1 MFIVLHVADFP
12 LQAALRAVAPVSDRR
27 EELPQPSQRTTFS
40 TVASP
45 LPTALIQAGH
55 RPALLSATLAPSSA
69 YLTHPAALFSGTTK
83 KSVALSA
90 NARARAAG
98 VELGMSAPQAIARC
112 ADLLIRTSNDT
123 AEADARAVLLAG
135 AFTISPHVEATAP
148 GLVTL
153 DAHGLAP
160 TARAPACHAAIARLA
175 SLDLFATAGIART
188 PLLALYA
195 ARQVAP
201 VSNRR
206 MALTPL
212 PRSTPNSV
220 AAQPLPAG
228 HRPALPHASALDV
241 SPSAETAFLAPLPLA
256 TAEPTAELVGV
267 LHAWG
272 LRTLGDLTRLSRD
285 DVGRRLGAA
294 GTALWDRARGGEPR
308 PLHLVAPPQ
317 ELAAAMEFED
327 ALETLEPLLF
337 ILRRFLDRLTLE
349 LEAAH
354 RVAAELDLTLTLAD
368 DNAHARSFRLPEPTR
383 DLEILFRTLHTHLE
397 SVRTDSPI
405 VAARLRV
412 TPTRPLVR
420 QHGLFETGLRD
431 PHGFAETLARV
442 VAIVGSD
449 RVGTPQFEDTHRPDA
464 VKLVPPPAVIPAPAP
479 PPVQPA
485 LGRPLRR
492 FRPPLPARFEMSDG
506 QPTFLWTERVQGVVA
521 AQRGPW
527 HSSGEWW
534 QADRAWGRAEWDI
547 ALADG
552 GIYRLFRTAEGWF
565 LEGEY
570 D

>member
-1 MFIVLHVADFP
+1 MFIVLHVANFP
-12 LQAALRAVAPVSDRR
+12 LQAALRVVGPVCDRP
-27 EELPQPSQRTTFS
+27 EKFPQLPPRTL
-40 TVASP
+40 SP
-45 LPTALIQAGH
+45 QANFPFPANSLPAGQ
-55 RPALLSATLAPSSA
+55 RPALRLAPASGSASNCA
-69 YLTHPAALFSGTTK
+69 YLAHPAVLFSGTTK
-83 KSVALSA
+83 KSVALVL
-90 NARARAAG
+90 NAPARAAG

-112 ADLLIRTSNDT
+112 ADLLIRAPDAA
-123 AEADARAVLLAG
+123 AEADARATLLAA
-135 AFTISPHVEATAP
+135 AFTVSPHVEATAP
-148 GLVTL
+148 GVCTL
-153 DAHGLAP
+153 DAHGLA
-160 TARAPACHAAIARLA
+160 TAARARACQTAIARLA
-175 SLDLFATAGIART
+175 SLGLVATAGIART

-195 ARQVAP
+195 ARQVGP
-201 VSNRR
+201 VSNRPI
-206 MALTPL
+206 ALTP
-212 PRSTPNSV
+212 PTPPSNAV
-220 AAQPLPAG
+220 QAG
-228 HRPALPHASALDV
+228 HRPALPHASVHEVTPA
-241 SPSAETAFLAPLPLA
+241 AESAFLAPLPLA
-256 TAEPTAELVGV
+256 AAELDGELAGI

-272 LRTLGDLTRLSRD
+272 LRTFGDLTALSRD

-317 ELAAAMEFED
+317 EFVAAMEFEE

-354 RVAAELDLTLTLAD
+354 FVAVELDLTLTLAD
-368 DNAHARSFRLPEPTR
+368 ESAHARSFRLPEPTR

-405 VAARLRV
+405 VAARLRL
-412 TPTRPLVR
+412 TPARPLVR

-442 VAIVGSD
+442 VALIGSD
-449 RVGTPQFEDTHRPDA
+449 RVGTPQLEDTHRPDA
-464 VKLVPPPAVIPAPAP
+464 VKLVPPFAVVPPPAP
-479 PPVQPA
+479 PPVQPV

-492 FRPPLPARFEMSDG
+492 FRPPLPARFEMSAG

-521 AQRGPW
+521 AQCGPW

-534 QADRAWGRAEWDI
+534 QADRAWSRAEWDV
-547 ALADG
+547 ALVTG
-552 GIYRLFRTAEGWF
+552 GVFRVSRTPEGWF